1 MLQYQLSM
9 TLADMR
15 IRELVAQAE
24 RRALVKAARRDSTDT
39 TTTLTTRV
47 KHAADRILA
56 SFHAPREAS
65 VSSTRTSM
73 TGAGPI
79 GCST

>member
-1 MLQYQLSM
+1 MLQYELSM

-24 RRALVKAARRDSTDT
+24 RHALLTAARRDSTG

-56 SFHAPREAS
+56 TFHAPREAS

>member
-1 MLQYQLSM
+1 MLQYELSM

-24 RRALVKAARRDSTDT
+24 RHALLTAARRDSIDT

-47 KHAADRILA
+47 KHAADRVLA
-56 SFHAPREAS
+56 TFHAPREAS
-65 VSSTRTSM
+65 VSPTQTSM

-79 GCST
+79 GCSA